1 MKQKEGLCMN
11 IIEFIGE
18 ATEYEKKQAV
28 ERKKVRSWLK
38 TVSAF
43 ANTSGGTLIFGI
55 TDDEEVIGLEDVKS
69 DSEFISQKIKER
81 ISPFPEVVMRIHEED
96 GKDLIL
102 LEVPSGKD
110 TPYFYVGDGVME
122 SYIRVGNES
131 VITTS
136 TEMKRLVLRGNNTSF
151 DSQIT
156 EYDFAEYSFSKL
168 RERYRVWTGK
178 RMPEKIYESYGLVDA
193 NGKLTN
199 AGALIADESP
209 IRYSRLFCTRWNGL
223 TKSGGLL
230 DALDSAEFTGSII
243 RLLDEGIRFIK
254 GNTKKMWKK
263 LPTSRLELPDYC
275 ERSVFEALVNALIH
289 RDYLVNGSE
298 VHVDI
303 FDNRLEIYSP
313 GGMPGGRNIQ
323 DCDIDNVPS
332 ERRNPVLA
340 DVFLLLGYMERQGSG
355 LNKIVED
362 YELAANYTQELKPVF
377 TSTRSAFFVKLWN
390 LNYNSSR
397 FKKPIEDENGAKNE
411 AKNEAKKVP
420 KSYSRSQLLLNENQ
434 KNILKFMRRNP
445 SITQQQIMENAF
457 LSRATLQ
464 REIKVLIE
472 RGFLERTG
480 SARNGTWVV
489 KKIR

>member
-1 MKQKEGLCMN
+1 
-11 IIEFIGE
+11 
-18 ATEYEKKQAV
+18 
-28 ERKKVRSWLK
+28 
-38 TVSAF
+38 
-43 ANTSGGTLIFGI
+43 
-55 TDDEEVIGLEDVKS
+55 
-69 DSEFISQKIKER
+69 
-81 ISPFPEVVMRIHEED
+81 
-96 GKDLIL
+96 
-102 LEVPSGKD
+102 
-110 TPYFYVGDGVME
+110 
-122 SYIRVGNES
+122 
-131 VITTS
+131 
-136 TEMKRLVLRGNNTSF
+136 
-151 DSQIT
+151 
-156 EYDFAEYSFSKL
+156 
-168 RERYRVWTGK
+168 
-178 RMPEKIYESYGLVDA
+178 MPEKIYESYGLVDT

-263 LPTSRLELPDYC
+263 LPASRLELPDYC

-313 GGMPGGRNIQ
+313 GGMVGGRNIQ

-362 YELAANYTQELKPVF
+362 YELAANYTQDLKPVF

-390 LNYNSSR
+390 LNYNKAQ
-397 FKKPIEDENGAKNE
+397 FKVSNDAKSGARNGAKNRAE
-411 AKNEAKKVP
+411 T
-420 KSYSRSQLLLNENQ
+420 SSQSQSLLNENQ
-434 KNILKFMRRNP
+434 KNIIKFMRRN
-445 SITQQQIMENAF
+445 STITQQQLADNTFIP
-457 LSRATLQ
+457 RRTVQ
-464 REIKVLIE
+464 REIKALIE
-472 RGFLERTG
+472 MGYIERVGATKKG
-480 SARNGTWVV
+480 EWIV